1 MDTYEEQ
8 KEIVEIFYPKAVRA
22 CGQIGRDAGL
32 LQHGI
37 LATDRLAEAAHAYV
51 SETMLLRNPGRLLS
65 KKESS
70 EWFNG
75 LIRSSLGAGQVA
87 AEYMLKHGGAVPESV
102 MGFPSCDA
110 EEQGCT
116 RLEAAMA
123 KTGTSFDGFVTNINI
138 AYSLMLVVMNPQFW
152 QPCLKAGMCA
162 AFHAGASHAF
172 GEALS
177 AAPQASFP
185 DGGSWLPRP
194 LDAFADMPD
203 ERLKERDDGRAFTM
217 AMKSFGHLASV
228 SGMLPC
234 GSITAEEF
242 FFPSFPTAQAL
253 ARSESCVNP
262 AGTAFQAGVA
272 FVLLESSLGLEQMM
286 QLTPEDLFEQAPWDA
301 AGRLIA
307 CSAESPDK
315 FQNGM
320 SSLEG
325 DLKQQLK
332 AGDPERA
339 AVLRAA
345 FMTGVSAA
353 MGHSFLRGAEVLR
366 LQAELMAQ
374 EEAEDNGPRQ

>member
-1 MDTYEEQ
+1 MDAYEEQ
-8 KEIVEIFYPKAVRA
+8 NEIVSIFFPRALEA
-22 CGQIGRDAGL
+22 CGRIGRDAGL

-37 LATDRLAEAAHAYV
+37 LAAERLVEASYAYV
-51 SETMLLRNPGRLLS
+51 SETMLLRNPGRFLS

-70 EWFNG
+70 EWFDG
-75 LIRSSLGAGQVA
+75 LIRSSLGAGLGA
-87 AEYMLKHGGAVPESV
+87 AEYMLKHGGTVPESV

-110 EEQGCT
+110 EEQGRA

-123 KTGTSFDGFVTNINI
+123 KSGTSFDDFVMNLNI
-138 AYSLMLVVMNPQFW
+138 AYSLMLAMMEPRFW
-152 QPCLKAGMCA
+152 QPCLKAGMRA

-172 GEALS
+172 GESLS
-177 AAPQASFP
+177 AAPRTSFP

-194 LDAFADMPD
+194 QNAFAGMPD
-203 ERLKERDDGRAFTM
+203 ERLKERDDGRAFAM
-217 AMKSFGHLASV
+217 AMKSFGHLASI

-253 ARSESCVNP
+253 ARSESCGNP

-272 FVLLESSLGLEQMM
+272 FVLLETSLGLEQMM
-286 QLTPEDLFEQAPWDA
+286 QLTPEDLFEQAPWDV

-320 SSLEG
+320 SRLEG

-366 LQAELMAQ
+366 LQAEQMAQ
-374 EEAEDNGPRQ
+374 EEAEDNGPKQ